1 MLSTIHQDVP
11 LLAGKIIIYPI
22 LVDLISYLT
31 FLALKHFMGMS

>member
-22 LVDLISYLT
+22 LINLFNNLT
-31 FLALKHFMGMS
+31 FLALKYFMDIS